1 MTRIEQFG
9 WRGAVGPGI
18 GRVVSAHGDYY
29 HLVCNEQPTGEILA
43 RKKKSAF
50 MRRKAL
56 FFFRAKISP
65 VGCSLQTRW

>member
-9 WRGAVGPGI
+9 WRGAVEPGI

-43 RKKKSAF
+43 R
-50 MRRKAL
+50 
-56 FFFRAKISP
+56 
-65 VGCSLQTRW
+65 

>member
-9 WRGAVGPGI
+9 WRGPVEPGI

-29 HLVCNEQPTGEILA
+29 HLVADEQPTGELLA

-50 MRRKAL
+50 TRMTSIEGENGFMR
-56 FFFRAKISP
+56 
-65 VGCSLQTRW
+65 

>member
-9 WRGAVGPGI
+9 WRGPVEPGI

-29 HLVCNEQPTGEILA
+29 HLVCNERSEGEILA

-50 MRRKAL
+50 AYRR
-56 FFFRAKISP
+56 
-65 VGCSLQTRW
+65 